1 MLAVACLEK
10 KGSGAPSQKAIVP
23 SAKGPPDG
31 PTQWTWLVNP
41 REWCFGAPHVILLI
55 AARSRALTRH
65 YTGGSS
71 SKHGVTTVGEGKP
84 RKWRPSRRMDSYLG
98 REDLGA
104 LVEVE
109 GEVAGEVEGPREP
122 FP

>member
-1 MLAVACLEK
+1 ME
-10 KGSGAPSQKAIVP
+10 S
-23 SAKGPPDG
+23 
-31 PTQWTWLVNP
+31 
-41 REWCFGAPHVILLI
+41 EEM
-55 AARSRALTRH
+55 AARAERRKE
-65 YTGGSS
+65 GS
-71 SKHGVTTVGEGKP
+71 H
-84 RKWRPSRRMDSYLG
+84 LG